1 MGVEAVMGGLIY
13 VAYSGHQSA
22 TADYNNYQSLYQAES
37 DINLMMEYKQNRNN
51 SRNDIKTAV
60 TQITILAGITGTV
73 WIANAVH
80 AYMNGPGSEK
90 KKIEKKEQKDE
101 PEIIEQSL
109 SKVDIGLAYE
119 PSLQQT
125 QIKFSIPIN

>member
-1 MGVEAVMGGLIY
+1 V
-13 VAYSGHQSA
+13 YSSHQSA
-22 TADYNNYQSLYQAES
+22 TDDYNNYNSLYKAES
-37 DINLMMEYKQNRNN
+37 DINLMLEYKQNRNN

-60 TQITILAGITGTV
+60 SQITILAAITGTV

-90 KKIEKKEQKDE
+90 KKIEKKEKDVE
-101 PEIIEQSL
+101 PEAIGQSV
-109 SKVDIGLAYE
+109 SKVDIHLAYE

-125 QIKFSIPIN
+125 QIKLSIPIN

>member
-1 MGVEAVMGGLIY
+1 ME
-13 VAYSGHQSA
+13 
-22 TADYNNYQSLYQAES
+22 SLKR
-37 DINLMMEYKQNRNN
+37 I
-51 SRNDIKTAV
+51 
-60 TQITILAGITGTV
+60 
-73 WIANAVH
+73 
-80 AYMNGPGSEK
+80 
-90 KKIEKKEQKDE
+90 KKEQKNE

>member
-1 MGVEAVMGGLIY
+1 MTLSGVNS
-13 VAYSGHQSA
+13 SGKQLSLTSGTFTA
-22 TADYNNYQSLYQAES
+22 ADYNNYHSLYQAES
-37 DINLMMEYKQNRNN
+37 NINLMMEYKQNRNS

-109 SKVDIGLAYE
+109 SKVDIVLAYE

>member
-1 MGVEAVMGGLIY
+1 
-13 VAYSGHQSA
+13 
-22 TADYNNYQSLYQAES
+22 
-37 DINLMMEYKQNRNN
+37 MMEYKQNRNS

-109 SKVDIGLAYE
+109 SKVDIGFAYE